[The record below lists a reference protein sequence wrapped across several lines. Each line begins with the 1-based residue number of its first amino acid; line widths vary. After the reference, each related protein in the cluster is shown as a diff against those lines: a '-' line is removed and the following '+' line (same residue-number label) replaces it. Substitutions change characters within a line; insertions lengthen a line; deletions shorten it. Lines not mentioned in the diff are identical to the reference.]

1 MDKNRLIELLE
12 LAKGSERSLN
22 TFAQHAKVSAG
33 NLSRVFKGQRP
44 TPELLKKIASKAYN
58 GVTYEQLMEAAG
70 YITDKDNQYKYKFIP
85 ILGTIRAGIPLL
97 AEENW
102 EGTLEISD
110 EIKAD
115 FALRV
120 VGDSMSWVGIHEGDL
135 ALLRQTNIAQN
146 GQIVAAGIEDT
157 TWEATLKFYVS
168 TNSHYV
174 LRAANP
180 AYEDILFT
188 KNHRIIGTVVKI
200 IKETPSILTYRDF
213 LTAKDIHDE
222 DWIDTIEKA
231 ASYGLGP
238 KEVAQYIEILN
249 KMLNKK

>member
-1 MDKNRLIELLE
+1 MNFSEKLRMLRDKNNITQSD
-12 LAKGSERSLN
+12 LAQVLNKTRS
-22 TFAQHAKVSAG
+22 A
-33 NLSRVFKGQRP
+33 
-44 TPELLKKIASKAYN
+44 I
-58 GVTYEQLMEAAG
+58 AG
-70 YITDKDNQYKYKFIP
+70 YESEGKEPDFEALRKLSNYFGVSIDYLLDNDEFIKGKKLIP
-85 ILGTIRAGIPLL
+85 ILGTIRAGLPLL
-97 AEENW
+97 AEDNW
-102 EGTLEISD
+102 ESTIEISD

-135 ALLRQTNIAQN
+135 ALLQQTNIAQN

-238 KEVAQYIEILN
+238 KDVAQYIEMLS
-249 KMLNKK
+249 KMIKQIEK

>member
-1 MDKNRLIELLE
+1 MSTLGMR
-12 LAKGSERSLN
+12 
-22 TFAQHAKVSAG
+22 
-33 NLSRVFKGQRP
+33 
-44 TPELLKKIASKAYN
+44 LKKLRSEK
-58 GVTYEQLMEAAG
+58 GVTQEEMGKDLNIAKSTISQYENNVNTPDAEMLKKLATYFNTSVDFILG
-70 YITDKDNQYKYKFIP
+70 INCTPNTKYLP
-85 ILGTIRAGIPLL
+85 ILGTIRAGLPLL

-102 EGTLEISD
+102 EGTIEISN
-110 EIKAD
+110 EIQAD

-120 VGDSMSWVGIHEGDL
+120 IGDSMSWVGIHEGDI

-146 GQIVAAGIEDT
+146 GQIVAAGIENV
-157 TWEATLKFYVS
+157 TWEATLKFYVA

-180 AYEDILFT
+180 NYEDILFT

-200 IKETPSILTYRDF
+200 IKETPSIYTYRDF

-222 DWIDTIEKA
+222 NWIDTIEKA

-238 KEVAQYIEILN
+238 KDVAQYIEMLS
-249 KMLNKK
+249 KMIKKIERP

>member
-1 MDKNRLIELLE
+1 MENNRLIELLE
-12 LAKGSERSLN
+12 LAKGSDRSLN
-22 TFAQHAKVSAG
+22 TFAQHANVSAG
-33 NLSRVFKGQRP
+33 NLSRVFNGQRP
-44 TPELLKKIASKAYN
+44 TPQLLKKIAAKAYN

-70 YITDKDNQYKYKFIP
+70 YINDVDSRNNSIP
-85 ILGTIRAGIPLL
+85 ILGTIRAGLPLL

-102 EGTLEISD
+102 EGTIEISD
-110 EIKAD
+110 EIQAD

-135 ALLRQTNIAQN
+135 ALLQQTNIAQN

-157 TWEATLKFYVS
+157 TWEATLKFYMS

-180 AYEDILFT
+180 DYQDILFT

-200 IKETPSILTYRDF
+200 IKETPSIYTYRDF
-213 LTAKDIHDE
+213 LTVKDMHDE

-231 ASYGLGP
+231 AQYGLEA

-249 KMLNKK
+249 KMINKK

>member
-1 MDKNRLIELLE
+1 MSTL
-12 LAKGSERSLN
+12 GSR
-22 TFAQHAKVSAG
+22 
-33 NLSRVFKGQRP
+33 
-44 TPELLKKIASKAYN
+44 LKKLRSDK
-58 GVTYEQLMEAAG
+58 GVTQEEMGKDLNIAKSTISQYENNVNTPDAEMLKKLAA
-70 YITDKDNQYKYKFIP
+70 YFSTSVDF
-85 ILGTIRAGIPLL
+85 ILGIKYAPNTKYLPIIGAIRAGLPLL
-97 AEENW
+97 AEDNW
-102 EGTLEISD
+102 EGTIEISD

-120 VGDSMSWVGIHEGDL
+120 VGDSMSWVGIHEGDI

-238 KEVAQYIEILN
+238 KDVAQYIEMLS
-249 KMLNKK
+249 KMIKQIEK